1 MDMYFARKS
10 IRCIPL
16 SLFLTLFLERMVVQR
31 IFEQNPEEGQ
41 HGEKEQN
48 EVEEEGSQVIEI
60 RNLVINLGGPIKH
73 ISRQVHQVGYQMD
86 AHVNFVY
93 FEVFIS
99 FENHPYASQS
109 VKKNESTQ
117 KLQQNH
123 KTDNHLHSN
132 SLVIVTF
139 TVLVRIAISP
149 LLQITRK
156 VRLNSDSSPKCRN
169 KNIHNHYKVSKISGV
184 F

>member
-1 MDMYFARKS
+1 
-10 IRCIPL
+10 
-16 SLFLTLFLERMVVQR
+16 MVVQR

-48 EVEEEGSQVIEI
+48 EVEKEGSQVIEI
-60 RNLVINLGGPIKH
+60 RNLVINLSGPIKH

-117 KLQQNH
+117 KLE
-123 KTDNHLHSN
+123 
-132 SLVIVTF
+132 
-139 TVLVRIAISP
+139 
-149 LLQITRK
+149 
-156 VRLNSDSSPKCRN
+156 
-169 KNIHNHYKVSKISGV
+169 
-184 F
+184 